1 MVSTPLLT
9 LQYGIRN
16 ACAACHTPGETKDK
30 AVPLV
35 TEAANA
41 MLKGRQAEV
50 RALIDQAQ
58 GAVRET
64 EALLR
69 QVEKK
74 AAARRTV
81 EIARTHLLEAKQN
94 LAFILLDGSLGFH
107 NYERT
112 KDLLQKASSR
122 AGEAR
127 TSLKRFH
134 PGS

>member
-1 MVSTPLLT
+1 
-9 LQYGIRN
+9 
-16 ACAACHTPGETKDK
+16 
-30 AVPLV
+30 
-35 TEAANA
+35 

-58 GAVRET
+58 GAVQET

-81 EIARTHLLEAKQN
+81 EVARTHLLEAKQN
-94 LAFILLDGSLGFH
+94 VSLVLLDGSLGFH

-127 TSLKRFH
+127 TSLRRFH

>member
-1 MVSTPLLT
+1 
-9 LQYGIRN
+9 
-16 ACAACHTPGETKDK
+16 
-30 AVPLV
+30 
-35 TEAANA
+35 
-41 MLKGRQAEV
+41 MLKGRQTEV

-58 GAVRET
+58 GAVREA

-81 EIARTHLLEAKQN
+81 EIARTYLLEAKQN

-127 TSLKRFH
+127 TSLRRFH